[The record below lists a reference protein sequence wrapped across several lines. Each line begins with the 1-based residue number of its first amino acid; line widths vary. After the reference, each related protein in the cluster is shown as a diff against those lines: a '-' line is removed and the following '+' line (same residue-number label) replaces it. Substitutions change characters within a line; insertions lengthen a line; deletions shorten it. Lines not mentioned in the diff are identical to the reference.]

1 MNLLMKIDRWLGA
14 ILVIVAIL
22 GYLFHWFTSQL
33 LLSALAAGILLVII
47 SFTSDKGRSRGTR
60 NKKD

>member
-1 MNLLMKIDRWLGA
+1 MKIDRWLGA